1 MFFNNSSNRGL
12 SGAQISK
19 LKLILYY
26 EHLRAKEMAQ
36 AVKYSSYNHEAPIGS
51 PGPMENTQAWRV
63 PITPVLWS
71 QRQADPCSS
80 LAGQP
85 PLVGEFQGQ

>member
-51 PGPMENTQAWRV
+51 PGPMEKH
-63 PITPVLWS
+63 P
-71 QRQADPCSS
+71 S
-80 LAGQP
+80 LACAYNPRAVESETGRS
-85 PLVGEFQGQ
+85 L